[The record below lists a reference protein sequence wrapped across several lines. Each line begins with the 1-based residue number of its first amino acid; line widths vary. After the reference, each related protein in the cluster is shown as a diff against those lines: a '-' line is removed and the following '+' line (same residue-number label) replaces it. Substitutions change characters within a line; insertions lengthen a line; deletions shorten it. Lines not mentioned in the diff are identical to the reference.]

1 MKLKTIFS
9 ILLFTFSIMMFAQKH
24 KSFEI
29 KNGEFYYNSKAIQIH
44 SGEMHY
50 PRIPHEYWR
59 HRFKMMKAMGLNA
72 VTTYVF
78 WNYHEIAPGKWD
90 WTGNRNLK
98 EFIKEADE
106 EGLLVILRPG
116 PYVCA
121 EWEFGGYP
129 WWLQNINGLKIREDN
144 DLFLA
149 ENKKYLTE
157 LYNQVKDLQITKG
170 GPVIM
175 IQGENEFGSFVA
187 QRKDISLE
195 SHRSYNAKVI
205 KQLKDVG
212 FNVPMFTSDGSWL
225 FEGGSVIGALPTA
238 NGENDI
244 ENLKKV
250 VNQYNNGVGPYMV
263 AEFYPGWLGHW
274 AEKFPRINAGKIAR
288 QTEKYIQNKVSFN
301 FYMVHGGTNFGY
313 TNGANY
319 DKNHDIQPDLTSY
332 DYDAPITE
340 AGWVTPKFDSIRNVL
355 AKYSKEKLPEV
366 PKPIDVIEIKNITLT
381 SVYNVFDYAETQEKV
396 SGDQPKTFEQLNQ
409 GHGYVLY
416 RRHFNQPISGTL
428 DLNGLR
434 DYATVYIDGEKI
446 GELNRYYKNYTMQ
459 IDIPFNST
467 LEILVENWGRINY
480 GSQINENTKGIISPL
495 KINGNDISGD
505 WEMIKLPFNDNFA
518 SSMKSKAVSSASINQ
533 LKNVPTIYKG
543 EFTLNTV
550 GDTFL
555 DMQNW
560 GKGIVFINGR
570 NLGRYW
576 KVGPQQTLYLPGAWL
591 KKGKN
596 EIIILDQ
603 LNETVQKSISSVKT
617 PILDQIKK

>member
-1 MKLKTIFS
+1 
-9 ILLFTFSIMMFAQKH
+9 MFAQKH